1 MNTMQQESFEE
12 TVAMLRHIK
21 SCRRA
26 YGVVLV
32 AGMAIVTIGVTA
44 AAGKP
49 ERSPECAHLARIV
62 AGREHTMLDGER
74 FRATERQAYDICAAD
89 TPAFRKL
96 IRVS

>member
-1 MNTMQQESFEE
+1 
-12 TVAMLRHIK
+12 MLRHIK

-49 ERSPECAHLARIV
+49 ERSPECVQLARIV
-62 AGREHTMLDGER
+62 AGREHTMLDGRR
-74 FRATERQAYDICAAD
+74 FRETEQQAYGVCARDPA
-89 TPAFRKL
+89 AFRKL